1 MRALSVLACF
11 FCPLFLFQRNRA
23 VQCATRRSNP
33 CHYRNAQRV
42 MTLYVVSQ
50 DCEVCH
56 GLLSGVFPSVIVF
69 LCSVYCLVPNG
80 LVEKEAE
87 GREAMRT
94 GALRALSVVGKAA
107 FIS

>member
-1 MRALSVLACF
+1 MRALSVLGCF
-11 FCPLFLFQRNRA
+11 FRPLFLFQRDRA
-23 VQCATRRSNP
+23 VRCATRRSNP
-33 CHYRNAQRV
+33 WHYRDAQRV

-50 DCEVCH
+50 NCEVCH
-56 GLLSGVFPSVIVF
+56 ELLSGAFPSVIVF
-69 LCSVYCLVPNG
+69 LCSVYRLVPNG

-94 GALRALSVVGKAA
+94 GTLRAHSVVRKAA